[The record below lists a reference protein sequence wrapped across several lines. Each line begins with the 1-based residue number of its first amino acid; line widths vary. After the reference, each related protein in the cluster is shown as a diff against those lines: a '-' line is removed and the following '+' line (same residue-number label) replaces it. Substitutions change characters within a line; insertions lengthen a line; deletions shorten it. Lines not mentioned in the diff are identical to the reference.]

1 LTKSGVAFSASARSL
16 WFPADLDAA
25 RRSLLLVETD
35 EVTLAEQPF
44 LDRRWRRT
52 GLAER
57 WAPLESLVGP
67 GDPTPDLGFIFH
79 TSFCCST
86 LIAAALDRRGRSLA
100 LREPWVLVQLAD
112 ALRVGQCEPGQP
124 LDGAPGQVFRKLA
137 AVASAG
143 KVLVKPSNFANRV
156 AREAALATSG
166 KALLLYSDLP
176 SFLISI
182 AKGGVQLGRFVRSLF
197 ATVAADLGERMP
209 FTGRDLLEMADLE
222 LAALVWRMQL
232 AVIKRDLAR
241 FGPARTASLDS
252 EAFLADP
259 AGAIAALDG
268 FFNLSLGPAHVREVV
283 EGPLLSRHAKTPELA
298 FTPADRLSQA
308 AALRERLG
316 SDLDR
321 LVGWSQM
328 AWPGLDVLD
337 GMPPPLAWTGGP
349 SQTSRQAGPIDPG
362 AP

>member
-1 LTKSGVAFSASARSL
+1 MTKPGGAFNASTRSL

-52 GLAER
+52 ALAER
-57 WAPLESLVGP
+57 WAPLEPVGAADEAP
-67 GDPTPDLGFIFH
+67 GLGFIFH

-112 ALRVGQCEPGQP
+112 ALRAGQCEPGQP
-124 LDGAPGQVFRKLA
+124 LEGAPGLVFRALA
-137 AVASAG
+137 GLASAG
-143 KVLVKPSNFANRV
+143 KVVVKPSNFANRV
-156 AREAALATSG
+156 AREAAHGTSG
-166 KALLLYSDLP
+166 RALLLYSDQP

-209 FTGRDLLEMADLE
+209 LTGRDLLEMADLE
-222 LAALVWRMQL
+222 LAALVWRMQM
-232 AVIKRDLAR
+232 AVVKRDLAR
-241 FGPARTASLDS
+241 YGPARTASLDS

-259 AGAIAALDG
+259 PGAIAALDG
-268 FFNLSLGPAHVREVV
+268 FFNLGLGPAHAREVV
-283 EGPLLSRHAKTPELA
+283 EGPLLGRHAKTPELA
-298 FTPADRLSQA
+298 FTPSDRLSQA
-308 AALRERLG
+308 AAVRERLG
-316 SDLDR
+316 GDLDR
-321 LVGWSQM
+321 LVEWSHT
-328 AWPGLDVLD
+328 AWPDLD
-337 GMPPPLAWTGGP
+337 GSNSMPPPLTWTGA
-349 SQTSRQAGPIDPG
+349 TS
-362 AP
+362 